1 MFRRLHTY
9 TVHAK
14 PNAPDDEPVLVR
26 EGFSIFAFLFAGFWL
41 LYHRAWLAGILTLVL
56 MGMLRAMQE
65 QSILHAP
72 TLEALQVLVGLF
84 IGLEGRELQR
94 EALTRR
100 GYAFEGIVSAETED
114 RALLRHY
121 EQQAA

>member
-14 PNAPDDEPVLVR
+14 PTAPDEPVLVR
-26 EGFSIFAFLFAGFWL
+26 EGFSVFAFLFAGFWL
-41 LYHRAWLAGILTLVL
+41 LYHRAWLAGVLTLVL
-56 MGMLRAMQE
+56 MGLLRVMQQ
-65 QSILHAP
+65 QSMLHAP
-72 TLEALQVLVGLF
+72 MLEALQILVGLF

-94 EALTRR
+94 EALARR
-100 GYAFEGIVSAETED
+100 GYAMEGIVSAETED

-121 EQQAA
+121 EQQVA